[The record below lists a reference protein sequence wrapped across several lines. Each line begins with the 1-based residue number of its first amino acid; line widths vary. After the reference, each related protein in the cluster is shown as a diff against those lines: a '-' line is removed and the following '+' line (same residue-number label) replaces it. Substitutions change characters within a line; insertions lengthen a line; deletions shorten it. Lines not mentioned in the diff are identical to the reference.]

1 MDPRNKEVNLDSLMY
16 GTISGL
22 TEQELKK
29 QEAEYIYR
37 YRYNGGGATQVWL
50 SSGRFVVIDL
60 SAGPRTYG
68 KIETEAG
75 SISYRSMPRLSQII
89 FPRGLAAPSA
99 SSTQDIFIG
108 QPVTETFI
116 S

>member
-16 GTISGL
+16 GAIGGL

-50 SSGRFVVIDL
+50 SSGRW
-60 SAGPRTYG
+60 
-68 KIETEAG
+68 
-75 SISYRSMPRLSQII
+75 
-89 FPRGLAAPSA
+89 
-99 SSTQDIFIG
+99 
-108 QPVTETFI
+108 
-116 S
+116 